1 MSQFV
6 KKYIGPKMFYK
17 RVGKIAVPL
26 ALQMILN
33 QAAGFVDTIMVSRI
47 GGVGAVSIATQLD
60 TIMMNVG
67 FGINSGG
74 GMYGAQFYGAKDYKS
89 LKKIFGLQ
97 LTLSF
102 INVLVFFAL
111 ANICGRPILTFYSK
125 DETLV
130 ALGLSYLSI
139 SCFAYL
145 FTAVSQVFMFM
156 YRAIQKTHIPMYI
169 GILVTTVNIC
179 LNYCLIFGKFGL
191 PEMGVAGA
199 ALATVIATATGTCT
213 HIIYAVK
220 TKQPFLGTFKEMF
233 SFTSTFVKPIV
244 KRMMPLIFNE
254 TLFGF
259 GNSLYVKAY
268 GMINSQ
274 ALEVYKI
281 GNTVANFFFIF
292 AMGLNNATGLI
303 IGECLGRNDMD
314 KAKEYSNYFVL
325 LAVVFAFVAGG
336 GVVLFS
342 QPLVSL
348 FGLTDPIIEQAAVV
362 IVKLFAIRI
371 AFRMFNVIIMS
382 SLRAGG
388 DSFFLMMLDG
398 GVMWCVGI
406 PLAYAAV
413 LLFGVTNVA
422 VLFVICQI
430 EQVIRLFVGMGRY
443 KKGYWLKDLTKETK

>member
-1 MSQFV
+1 MNSFV
-6 KKYIGPKMFYK
+6 QKYVGPKAFYK

-74 GMYGAQFYGAKDYKS
+74 GMYGAQFYGARDYKS

-97 LTLSF
+97 LTLAL
-102 INVLVFFAL
+102 INVIVFFSL
-111 ANICGRPILTFYSK
+111 ANLFGRQILTFYST
-125 DETLV
+125 DSHLV
-130 ALGLSYLSI
+130 ELGLNYLNV

-145 FTAVSQVFMFM
+145 FTAISQVFMFM

-169 GILVTTVNIC
+169 GIEVTCINIC

-199 ALATVIATATGTCT
+199 ALATVIATACGSIT
-213 HIIYAVK
+213 HMIYALK
-220 TKQPFLGTFKEMF
+220 TQQPFLGSIKEMF
-233 SFTSTFVKPIV
+233 SFTPTFVKPIV
-244 KRMMPLIFNE
+244 KRMLPLICNE

-268 GMINSQ
+268 GMISSQ

-303 IGECLGRNDMD
+303 IGELLGRNDME

-325 LAVVFAFVAGG
+325 LAVVFAVVAGT
-336 GVVLFS
+336 GVVILS
-342 QPLVSL
+342 GPLVSL
-348 FGLTDPIIEQAAVV
+348 FGLTDPIVEQGALL
-362 IVKLFAIRI
+362 IVRLFAIRI

-388 DSFFLMMLDG
+388 DSLFLMMLDG
-398 GVMWCVGI
+398 GVMWCIGI
-406 PLAYAAV
+406 PLAYLSV
-413 LLFGVTNVA
+413 LVFGVTNVA
-422 VLFVICQI
+422 VLFLICQI
-430 EQVIRLFVGMGRY
+430 EQVVRLLLGVFRY
-443 KKGYWLKDLTKETK
+443 KKGYWLRDLTKETA

>member
-1 MSQFV
+1 MNQFI

-47 GGVGAVSIATQLD
+47 GGVGAVSVATQLD

-74 GMYGAQFYGAKDYKS
+74 GMYGAQFYGAKDFKS

-111 ANICGRPILTFYSK
+111 ANLCGRPILTFYSK
-125 DETLV
+125 DE
-130 ALGLSYLSI
+130 ALIAMGLSYLSI

-191 PEMGVAGA
+191 PQMGVAGA
-199 ALATVIATATGTCT
+199 ALATVIATATGTIT

-233 SFTSTFVKPIV
+233 SFSTTFVKPIV

-268 GMINSQ
+268 GIISSQ

-314 KAKEYSNYFVL
+314 TAKEYSNYFIL

-342 QPLVSL
+342 HPLVSL
-348 FGLTDPIIEQAAVV
+348 FGLTDPILEQAAIV
-362 IVKLFAIRI
+362 IVRLFAIRI

-406 PLAYAAV
+406 PLAYVAV
-413 LLFGVTNVA
+413 LVLGVTNVA

-430 EQVIRLFVGMGRY
+430 EQVIRLFLGMGRY

>member
-1 MSQFV
+1 MSTFV
-6 KKYIGPKMFYK
+6 QKYVGPKAFYQ
-17 RVGKIAVPL
+17 RVGKIAIPL

-33 QAAGFVDTIMVSRI
+33 QAAGFVDTIMVSHV

-60 TIMMNVG
+60 IIMMNVG

-74 GMYGAQFYGAKDYKS
+74 GMYGAQFYGAKDFKS
-89 LKKIFGLQ
+89 LRKIFGLQ
-97 LTLSF
+97 LALSL
-102 INVLVFFAL
+102 INVIIFFTL
-111 ANICGRPILTFYSK
+111 ANLFGRQILMFYSS
-125 DETLV
+125 DITLV
-130 ALGLSYLSI
+130 ELGLNYLSI

-169 GILVTTVNIC
+169 GIEVTLINIC

-199 ALATVIATATGTCT
+199 ALATVIATACGTIT
-213 HIIYAVK
+213 HIIYATK
-220 TKQPFLGTFKEMF
+220 TKQPFLGSIKEMF
-233 SFTSTFVKPIV
+233 SFTPTFVLPIV
-244 KRMMPLIFNE
+244 KRMLPLIFNE

-268 GMINSQ
+268 GIISSQ
-274 ALEVYKI
+274 ALEIYKI

-303 IGECLGRNDMD
+303 IGELLGRNDMET
-314 KAKEYSNYFVL
+314 AKKYSNYFIL
-325 LAVVFAFVAGG
+325 LAVIFAFVAGV
-336 GVVLFS
+336 GVVVLS
-342 QPLVSL
+342 YPLVSL
-348 FGLTDPIIEQAAVV
+348 FGLTDPIVEQGALT
-362 IVKLFAIRI
+362 IVRLFAIRI

-406 PLAYAAV
+406 PLAYLSV
-413 LLFGVTNVA
+413 LVVGVTNVA
-422 VLFVICQI
+422 ILFIICQI
-430 EQVIRLFVGMGRY
+430 EQVIRLILGIFRY
-443 KKGYWLKDLTKETK
+443 KKGYWLRDLTKETV